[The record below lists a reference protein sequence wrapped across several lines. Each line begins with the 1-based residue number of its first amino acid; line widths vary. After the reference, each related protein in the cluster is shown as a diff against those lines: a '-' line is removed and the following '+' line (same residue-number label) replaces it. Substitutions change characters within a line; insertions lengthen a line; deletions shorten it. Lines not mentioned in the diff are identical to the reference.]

1 MATASELPLHRA
13 VWEDSVSTLQD
24 LVKADQEKSPGGVGE
39 HQGLEEKDRH
49 GRTPLMLAVSLG
61 RLDCTR
67 ILLDAAANVNTECD
81 GWTVVQEATATG
93 DPELVQLVLDQ
104 RDRQRYSTRIG
115 GIPDLLK
122 KLKDAPD
129 FYVEMTWE
137 FTSWVPLVSR
147 MCPSDTYRVYKRGS
161 SVRVDT
167 TLLGFDQNS
176 WVRGSRSYIF
186 TGTNT
191 GAKFLEIDH
200 DTRQVYVEEMS
211 AEPDVD
217 SLKFSTPEQV
227 QHRLSTPLIQT
238 FLDTDNIS
246 FQRAKS
252 GLFGWGG
259 ERMETVSG
267 MDCKVFG
274 ANNVEIVTK
283 TRTEHMSAEDKQ
295 RAKANKNPLLSIF
308 GPQETEAEVIPS
320 GAELEKLG
328 PDSLAAKSFD
338 QYLACQEKVA
348 VRPKEE
354 FLKSQKFKASLWLC
368 EDYPL
373 SLQEQVMPI
382 VDLLAISN
390 THFQKLKH
398 FIHMQLPSGFPVK
411 IEIPLFHVINA
422 QITFSNIQ
430 ALDNPV
436 EGVTS
441 FKEESGRS
449 SAAIDDSVFEVPRGY
464 DVLGGASENTR
475 RQYQGGGEE
484 EEMMLQY
491 AIRQSLAQPGDQVD
505 IYEALEGLPP
515 TAHRPMS
522 GLEAE
527 DRLLQQAIAA
537 SMQES
542 GPPGSRDLALEQEQE
557 EEGDQQRV
565 REDEL
570 ALALRLSQEQE
581 MERQEQAAREEEEV
595 LRQVMELSLREQ

>member
-1 MATASELPLHRA
+1 MSEKEYPLHSLI
-13 VWEDSVSTLQD
+13 WTNSHTTLSTTLTSMTSKEA
-24 LVKADQEKSPGGVGE
+24 LEVKDP
-39 HQGLEEKDRH
+39 H

-61 RLDCTR
+61 QIECTR
-67 ILLDAAANVNTECD
+67 QLLDVGANVNTECD

-93 DPELVQLVLDQ
+93 DPELVQMVLDQ

-186 TGTNT
+186 TGTT
-191 GAKFLEIDH
+191 QGAKFYEIDH
-200 DTRQVYVEEMS
+200 DTKQVYIEEMGI
-211 AEPDVD
+211 EPDVD
-217 SLKFSTPEQV
+217 SLKFSTQEQV

-238 FLDTDNIS
+238 FLDTENIS
-246 FQRAKS
+246 FQRAK
-252 GLFGWGG
+252 GGIFGWGG
-259 ERMETVSG
+259 DKTELVSG

-283 TRTEHMSAEDKQ
+283 TRTEHMSEEDKQ
-295 RAKANKNPLLSIF
+295 RAKANKNPLLSFF
-308 GPQETEAEVIPS
+308 GPQETEVDPPATEEPTTCNSPGPKCQQSFAE
-320 GAELEKLG
+320 
-328 PDSLAAKSFD
+328 
-338 QYLACQEKVA
+338 YLASPSPTLKA
-348 VRPKEE
+348 KEE
-354 FLKSQKFKASLWLC
+354 CNKSQKFRAHLWLC
-368 EDYPL
+368 EEYPL

-422 QITFSNIQ
+422 RITFSNIQ
-430 ALDNPV
+430 ALDQAVP
-436 EGVTS
+436 GVTS
-441 FKEESGRS
+441 FKEEGGHS
-449 SAAIDDSVFEVPRGY
+449 SAAIDDSVFEVPRSY
-464 DVLGGASENTR
+464 DVLGGASENTM
-475 RQYQGGGEE
+475 RQYQGTDEE
-484 EEMMLQY
+484 EILLQY
-491 AIRQSLAQPGDQVD
+491 AIRQSLGEQEGTNGESGEHVD
-505 IYEALEGLPP
+505 IWEALEGLPP
-515 TAHRPMS
+515 GQSRANFH
-522 GLEAE
+522 GE
-527 DRLLQQAIAA
+527 DRMLQQAIEA
-537 SMQES
+537 SM
-542 GPPGSRDLALEQEQE
+542 LEARGQV
-557 EEGDQQRV
+557 GDSDGWGEVVVDR

-570 ALALRLSQEQE
+570 AVALRISQEQE
-581 MERQEQAAREEEEV
+581 AERQERIRKEEEEMI
-595 LRQVMELSLREQ
+595 RQVMELSLKEK